1 MIQQL
6 NQKIGSLK
14 REQATIGE
22 ESSANDRLGQDLFA
36 KLAERV
42 RPSEASKFRT
52 YVDDVGHITS
62 LLLSLSER
70 LAQTES
76 NLEGRQQEKVSLQL

>member
-1 MIQQL
+1 M
-6 NQKIGSLK
+6 NQKIGSLR
-14 REQATIGE
+14 REQQTIGE
-22 ESSANDRLGQDLFA
+22 ESSANDKLGQDLFA
-36 KLAERV
+36 RLAEKV

-76 NLEGRQQEKVSLQL
+76 SLETRQHEKVGSYFKL